1 MVREDSQLPVPW
13 WPAQTQVS
21 LREAIF
27 ASKVTFPV
35 TPSDFSLHIPPN
47 HPIPTQVVNVNC

>member
-1 MVREDSQLPVPW
+1 MREDSQLLVPW
-13 WPAQTQVS
+13 WPAQTKVS

-27 ASKVTFPV
+27 TSKVKFLLTF
-35 TPSDFSLHIPPN
+35 SAFFLHILPN